1 MTSMII
7 PVELYHK
14 DHPEVKTRVYA
25 MLDTQSDA
33 TFVLETVESTAEKL
47 AAPYNSTELKL
58 TTMTS
63 TASTQCRKF
72 EDLFIQGIHESQS
85 IKLPSTYNIFT
96 NALPC

>member
-14 DHPEVKTRVYA
+14 DLPDIKTQVYA

-33 TFVLETVESTAEKL
+33 TFVLDSTADKL
-47 AAPYNSTELKL
+47 DAPYNNTELKL

-63 TASTQCRKF
+63 TSTIKCR
-72 EDLFIQGIHESQS
+72 I
-85 IKLPSTYNIFT
+85 
-96 NALPC
+96 